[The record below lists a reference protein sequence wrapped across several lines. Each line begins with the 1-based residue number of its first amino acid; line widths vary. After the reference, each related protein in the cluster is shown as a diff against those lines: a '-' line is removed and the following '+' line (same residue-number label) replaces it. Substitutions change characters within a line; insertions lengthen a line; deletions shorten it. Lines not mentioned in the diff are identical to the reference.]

1 MRGFKP
7 ATVSAGR
14 SVPALREMDDCDVL
28 TLWAA
33 DQHMVYF
40 MGTRPVV
47 IAVFC
52 YSQQCTLSIVT
63 NVAIDP
69 LKAV

>member
-52 YSQQCTLSIVT
+52 
-63 NVAIDP
+63 
-69 LKAV
+69 